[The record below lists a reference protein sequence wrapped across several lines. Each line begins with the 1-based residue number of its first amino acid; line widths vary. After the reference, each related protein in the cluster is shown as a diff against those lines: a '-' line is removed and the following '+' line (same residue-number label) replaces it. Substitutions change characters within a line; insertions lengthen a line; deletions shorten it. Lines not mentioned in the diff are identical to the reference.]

1 MMKKK
6 KGRPS
11 LSNLRKR
18 NLDQQEQEQETLIP
32 PNPNFNTPG
41 SRRSKPNT
49 NNPNGISPGSDWISG
64 DDDDDDDERKEK
76 KVKLV
81 VRLPSLSVNSASK
94 SNGSDLNADGDKPQI
109 NDRSGDLSTA
119 DQVEMDEKATDILH
133 GLPLESGPTPH
144 LPEKKLLVFILDRLQ
159 KKDTHGVFSEP
170 VDPNELPDYHEI
182 IEHPMDFGTVRK
194 KLDKGRYSNLEE
206 FEDFTVL
213 ATMTTSFVHR
223 NMGLGVSTLTKKTLD
238 TDAMRNMAD
247 VFLICSNA
255 MQYNSPNTIYFRQ
268 ARSIQELAKRDFE
281 NLRQVNDDGVPQ
293 PRIVKRGRPPGK
305 NLKKLL
311 GNPPFDRVAPESTS
325 DATLATVGDN
335 ATGSNSYNLRKAP
348 TVSLRVRSN
357 DEFLGSSHLS
367 RNYESYSEWLSEL
380 NSEFPAS
387 VLKAEAKHGK
397 KQTIVDENRRA
408 TYRDFHPSTFGHNQ
422 SALTTLNGNTK
433 QLLPVGLHSEHGYAR
448 SLARFAA
455 NLGPVVWT
463 ITSKKIERAL
473 PSGEKYG
480 PGWVG
485 EYEALPQ
492 PRSALHEQN
501 SLPCREDTVEA
512 ASVQDSNNE
521 SALLR
526 SGAGEISHRL
536 PIQTQQKHMLH
547 SNRNGFNG
555 VSGYSLSSQTVQAN
569 LSMPTGQS
577 QLDELSRS
585 KNGFSTPPMVP
596 NHVISESKLPDSS
609 RTAKYENISGVQ
621 AWQGFPSQHRQ
632 YSFPVQP
639 DLNVRFQAPGSP
651 GSSFRNDSPQ
661 QPDLVLQL

>member
-1 MMKKK
+1 MKKK

-64 DDDDDDDERKEK
+64 DDDDDDERKEK

-206 FEDFTVL
+206 FE
-213 ATMTTSFVHR
+213 
-223 NMGLGVSTLTKKTLD
+223 
-238 TDAMRNMAD
+238 AD

-357 DEFLGSSHLS
+357 DEFLGASHLS

-408 TYRDFHPSTFGHNQ
+408 TYRDFHPSAFGHNQ

-433 QLLPVGLHSEHGYAR
+433 QLVPVGLHSEHGYAR

-463 ITSKKIERAL
+463 VASKKIERAL

-512 ASVQDSNNE
+512 ACVQDSNNE

-555 VSGYSLSSQTVQAN
+555 VSGYGLSSQTVQAN